1 MDHFSTCECLC
12 VCVCVCARVCVG
24 SVASVM
30 SDSVQLCATTACEAL
45 SFGFSRL
52 EYWSGLPF
60 PSSGDL
66 SDPGMEPTS
75 LALAGRFFTAELRGK
90 HFDHNYQDI
99 KRNRYHDIN
108 YQDIKRKSL
117 CKTSDS
123 R

>member
-1 MDHFSTCECLC
+1 MDHFSTCECVC
-12 VCVCVCARVCVG
+12 VCVCVRVCVG

-60 PSSGDL
+60 PS
-66 SDPGMEPTS
+66 TS
-75 LALAGRFFTAELRGK
+75 LALAGRFFTAELLGK

-99 KRNRYHDIN
+99 KRNRYRDIN
-108 YQDIKRKSL
+108 YQDIRRKSL
-117 CKTSDS
+117 CKTSD
-123 R
+123 

>member
-1 MDHFSTCECLC
+1 MCVCVYEC
-12 VCVCVCARVCVG
+12 VCVCVCVG

-30 SDSVQLCATTACEAL
+30 SDSVQLCAAAACEAPL

-52 EYWSGLPF
+52 EYWGGLPF
-60 PSSGDL
+60 PSPGDL
-66 SDPGMEPTS
+66 SDSGTEPTS
-75 LALAGRFFTAELRGK
+75 LALAGRFFTAELLGK

-117 CKTSDS
+117 CKTSD
-123 R
+123 

>member
-1 MDHFSTCECLC
+1 MKIGQSVKDQTRSNMDHFSTCECLC

-66 SDPGMEPTS
+66 SDPGIKPRSPALQADSLPSEPP
-75 LALAGRFFTAELRGK
+75 
-90 HFDHNYQDI
+90 
-99 KRNRYHDIN
+99 
-108 YQDIKRKSL
+108 RK
-117 CKTSDS
+117 
-123 R
+123 